1 MWGIG
6 LQQISSVVEQ
16 CGALCGWR
24 SGPRGRSCGGGLQR
38 SLYIG
43 HASVLHRAQYIAVVG
58 RVAQGD
64 VFSAYKEGG
73 QQGRDRNFL
82 YLRLHVDGQLAQCG
96 FVRQIRAMRV
106 EAGCAVKLRGQRD
119 LRVGLAGTRVFI
131 LRVLFG
137 ACNGVLHKI
146 VNGHSGVAHSVH
158 E

>member
-1 MWGIG
+1 M
-6 LQQISSVVEQ
+6 
-16 CGALCGWR
+16 
-24 SGPRGRSCGGGLQR
+24 
-38 SLYIG
+38 
-43 HASVLHRAQYIAVVG
+43 HRAQYIAVVG